1 MRVLSYV
8 CAGVVA
14 AACALGPAR
23 AEVNEVKLARQFG
36 LPYLPLVLMEKHKL
50 IEKAA
55 AAEKIDLKASWL
67 QISSASITESLLSG
81 SIDVAAGGVGPMIL
95 LWDRTYGNF
104 GARAV
109 AAVSEVPMVLSS
121 RNPTFKSF
129 KDISPKDRI
138 AVPSV
143 GLSSMQAITLK
154 MATADWLG
162 MENAGKFDTQT
173 VSMKHPDGVAAM
185 LSGQHEVNAHFTT
198 PPYSYIELND
208 PAIHK
213 VMSSYDV
220 LGGQATLIVITTT
233 GKFYNDNPKVM
244 KALVTALSQATEMA
258 NADRKKALDDY
269 IEVTREKLSPEVVK
283 AFLADKEIYFDITPR
298 GVFKTAVFMNGIG
311 AIKRKPE
318 SWQDLFFPAVQSTN
332 GS

>member
-8 CAGVVA
+8 GAAVVA

-23 AEVNEVKLARQFG
+23 AEVNEIKLARQFG
-36 LPYLPLVLMEKHKL
+36 LAYLPLVLMEKHQL

-55 AAEKIDLKASWL
+55 AAEKIDLKATWV

-81 SIDVAAGGVGPMIL
+81 SINVAAGGVGPMVL
-95 LWDRTYGNF
+95 MWDRTYDNF
-104 GARAV
+104 GTRAI
-109 AAVSEVPMVLSS
+109 AAVSEMPMVLNS
-121 RNPTFKSF
+121 RNPAFKTF
-129 KDISPKDRI
+129 KDISAKDRI
-138 AVPSV
+138 ALPSV

-162 MENAGKFDTQT
+162 MDNVGKFDTQT

-185 LSGQHEVNAHFTT
+185 LSGQLEINAHFTT
-198 PPYSYIELND
+198 PPYSYIELKD
-208 PAIHK
+208 PNIHK

-220 LGGQATLIVITTT
+220 LGGQATLIVISST

-244 KALVTALSQATEMA
+244 KALVTALGQATEMA
-258 NADRKKALDDY
+258 NTDRKKALEDY
-269 IEVTREKLSPEVVK
+269 IQVTKEKLSPEVVE
-283 AFLADKEIYFDITPR
+283 AFLSDKEVYFDVTPR
-298 GVFKTAVFMNGIG
+298 GVFKTAVFMNKIG
-311 AIKRKPE
+311 AIKRKPD
-318 SWQDLFFPAVQSTN
+318 SWQDLFFPLVQSTN